1 MGGPP
6 PRHMNHNGFHR
17 GGGGGGRGG
26 FDRGGYDRGGYD
38 NGRQFHRGGGG
49 RGRGF
54 RGDRGGFRDHG
65 HGGGHREGGR
75 VPEYDDAKYKTRPC
89 KYFLQGHCSE
99 GDNCRFIH
107 PRGDQ
112 HRQHHGGGES
122 HHREDRR
129 GRGEPIPSS

>member
-26 FDRGGYDRGGYD
+26 FDRGGYERGGYD

-65 HGGGHREGGR
+65 HHREGGR

-107 PRGDQ
+107 PRGGGGGGHHGGHHEYHDQ
-112 HRQHHGGGES
+112 HRDEK
-122 HHREDRR
+122 RR
-129 GRGEPIPSS
+129 GETVSSS